1 MIVKARYE
9 RTAMADI
16 INPVNGYRG
25 MLALAG
31 QTPKDHRKENL
42 SFLKAKQEENKKI
55 VEDQAKPKPDPFKMR
70 KFQNVPSKLSL
81 VNAEPGTASGSPDKE
96 RPKTAASSR
105 PRSAAIVAFGRSTH
119 QQEVKH
125 EDEHELENVNHLNLE
140 QNSIDQTPIIEKH
153 KAFGKVP

>member
-25 MLALAG
+25 MLALSG

-42 SFLKAKQEENKKI
+42 NFIKAKQEEVKKHI
-55 VEDQAKPKPDPFKMR
+55 EDQTKAKPEPFKLK

-81 VNAEPGTASGSPDKE
+81 ITEPGTAQGSPDKE
-96 RPKTAASSR
+96 RPKTAASCR
-105 PRSAAIVAFGRSTH
+105 AKSASIVAFGRTSH
-119 QQEVKH
+119 P
-125 EDEHELENVNHLNLE
+125 DEE
-140 QNSIDQTPIIEKH
+140 H
-153 KAFGKVP
+153 KE

>member
-42 SFLKAKQEENKKI
+42 NILKAKQEENKKM

-81 VNAEPGTASGSPDKE
+81 LTTEPGTASGSPDKE
-96 RPKTAASSR
+96 RPKTAASCR
-105 PRSAAIVAFGRSTH
+105 ARSAAMVAFGRTSH
-119 QQEVKH
+119 QEEVKH
-125 EDEHELENVNHLNLE
+125 EEEHELENINHLNLE
-140 QNSIDQTPIIEKH
+140 HSSIEQIPIIEKH